1 VKGFLLNSNFFVV
14 EHPFFIIFVPTNYR
28 MKKLNFFLLL
38 SAFGFIIGGAV
49 FNLNG
54 STSNVLNV
62 GPPVGVNIG
71 NTAPDLSFKNP
82 EGKEIRLSS
91 LRGSVVLLDFWAS
104 WCRPCRMENPNV
116 VSAYNKYSKA
126 KFKDAKGGFTI
137 YNVSLDMKKD
147 AWVDA
152 IKKDGLVWENH
163 VSDLGGW
170 GSQAAAIYG
179 VQSIP
184 ANYLI
189 DAKGVIVAK
198 NLRGTELDA
207 QIEKLVKQ

>member
-1 VKGFLLNSNFFVV
+1 MSNNIFVV
-14 EHPFFIIFVPTNYR
+14 QPPFFIIFVITNYL
-28 MKKLNFFLLL
+28 MKKLNLFLLL
-38 SAFGFIIGGAV
+38 TAFGFIIGGAV
-49 FNLNG
+49 IKLNG
-54 STSNVLNV
+54 SNTIATHV

-116 VSAYNKYSKA
+116 VSAYNKYSKV

-198 NLRGTELDA
+198 NLRGTALDA
-207 QIEKLVKQ
+207 EIEKLVK

>member
-1 VKGFLLNSNFFVV
+1 
-14 EHPFFIIFVPTNYR
+14 
-28 MKKLNFFLLL
+28 
-38 SAFGFIIGGAV
+38 
-49 FNLNG
+49 
-54 STSNVLNV
+54 
-62 GPPVGVNIG
+62 
-71 NTAPDLSFKNP
+71 
-82 EGKEIRLSS
+82 
-91 LRGSVVLLDFWAS
+91 
-104 WCRPCRMENPNV
+104 MENPNV

-207 QIEKLVKQ
+207 QIEKLVKK

>member
-1 VKGFLLNSNFFVV
+1 
-14 EHPFFIIFVPTNYR
+14 
-28 MKKLNFFLLL
+28 MKKVNFVLLL
-38 SAFGFIIGGAV
+38 SASALILGGAILHG
-49 FNLNG
+49 NSESKINID
-54 STSNVLNV
+54 
-62 GPPVGVNIG
+62 PPVGVNIG
-71 NTAPDLSFKNP
+71 NLAPDLAFKNP

-91 LRGSVVLLDFWAS
+91 LRGKVVLLDFWAS

-116 VSAYNKYSKA
+116 VGAYKKFANA
-126 KFKDAKGGFTI
+126 KFKDAKGFTI
-137 YNVSLDMKKD
+137 YNVSLDMKKE

-152 IKKDGLVWENH
+152 IKKDALEWENH

-189 DAKGVIVAK
+189 DAKGVILAK
-198 NLRGTELDA
+198 NLRGPALDA
-207 QIEKLVKQ
+207 EIEKLIKK

>member
-1 VKGFLLNSNFFVV
+1 MKRIHIILFFALVT
-14 EHPFFIIFVPTNYR
+14 IGAGSFV
-28 MKKLNFFLLL
+28 
-38 SAFGFIIGGAV
+38 
-49 FNLNG
+49 LNG
-54 STSNVLNV
+54 KSDSVKPND
-62 GPPVGVNIG
+62 PPVGVNIG
-71 NTAPDLSFKNP
+71 NLAPDLAFKNP

-91 LRGSVVLLDFWAS
+91 LRGKVVLLDFWAS

-116 VSAYNKYSKA
+116 VQAYKKYSALKL
-126 KFKDAKGGFTI
+126 KDSKGFTV
-137 YNVSLDMKKD
+137 YNVSLDMKKE

-152 IKKDGLVWENH
+152 IKKDGLEWEYH

-189 DAKGVIVAK
+189 DAKGVILAK
-198 NLRGTELDA
+198 NLRGPALEAELD
-207 QIEKLVKQ
+207 KLVKK

>member
-1 VKGFLLNSNFFVV
+1 
-14 EHPFFIIFVPTNYR
+14 
-28 MKKLNFFLLL
+28 MKKLNLFLLL
-38 SAFGFIIGGAV
+38 TAFGFIIGGAV
-49 FNLNG
+49 INLNG
-54 STSNVLNV
+54 SNNHVKSID
-62 GPPVGVNIG
+62 PPVGVNIG
-71 NTAPDLSFKNP
+71 NTAPDLAFKNP

-91 LRGSVVLLDFWAS
+91 LRGKVVLLDFWAS

-116 VSAYNKYSKA
+116 VSAYKKYSTA
-126 KFKDAKGGFTI
+126 KFKDAKGFTI

-152 IKKDGLVWENH
+152 IKKDGLEWVNH

-189 DAKGVIVAK
+189 DAKGVIIAK
-198 NLRGTELDA
+198 NLRGAELDA
-207 QIEKLVKQ
+207 QIGKLAK

>member
-1 VKGFLLNSNFFVV
+1 MML
-14 EHPFFIIFVPTNYR
+14 FIAATALIV
-28 MKKLNFFLLL
+28 
-38 SAFGFIIGGAV
+38 SGAV
-49 FNLNG
+49 LNG
-54 STSNVLNV
+54 NSQKTKAID
-62 GPPVGVNIG
+62 PPVGVNIG
-71 NTAPDLSFKNP
+71 NMAPDLAFKNP

-91 LRGSVVLLDFWAS
+91 LRGKVVLLDFWAS

-116 VSAYNKYSKA
+116 VSAYKKYSEK
-126 KFKDAKGGFTI
+126 KFKAAKGFTI

-147 AWVDA
+147 AWVSA
-152 IKKDGLVWENH
+152 IEKDGLSWEYH

-189 DAKGVIVAK
+189 DANGIILAK
-198 NLRGTELDA
+198 NLRGPALDAELD
-207 QIEKLVKQ
+207 KLVK

>member
-1 VKGFLLNSNFFVV
+1 
-14 EHPFFIIFVPTNYR
+14 
-28 MKKLNFFLLL
+28 MKKLNLLL
-38 SAFGFIIGGAV
+38 LIAAFGFIVGGAV
-49 FNLNG
+49 LNG
-54 STSNVLNV
+54 SNNTVKSID
-62 GPPVGVNIG
+62 PPVGVNVG

-82 EGKEIRLSS
+82 DGKEIRLSS
-91 LRGSVVLLDFWAS
+91 LRGKVVLIDFWAS

-116 VSAYNKYSKA
+116 VATYKKYSA
-126 KFKDAKGGFTI
+126 MKFKDAKGFTV

-152 IKKDGLVWENH
+152 IKKDGLEWEYH

-170 GSQAAAIYG
+170 GSAAAAIYG

-189 DAKGVIVAK
+189 DAKGVILAK
-198 NLRGTELDA
+198 NLRGPALDSE
-207 QIEKLVKQ
+207 IDKLVKK